1 MSSTADVKSAHTAAD
16 AQLVSGPA
24 RLKSVYLVAGTGATN
39 HCVFH
44 NGTSASDPVLLELD
58 TAHGGV
64 VDVMIPGTGILFDSG
79 IYVDTGDA
87 QTVTI
92 FYG

>member
-16 AQLVSGPA
+16 AQLVGGPA
-24 RLKSVYLVAGTGATN
+24 RLKGVYLVAGSGAAN
-39 HCVFH
+39 HCKFH

-58 TAHGGV
+58 TAHAGFA
-64 VDVMIPGTGILFDSG
+64 DVLIPGTGILFDSG

>member
-1 MSSTADVKSAHTAAD
+1 MSTADVKSAHTAAD

-24 RLKSVYLVAGTGATN
+24 RLKSVYLVAASGATN
-39 HCVFH
+39 HCVFY
-44 NGTSASDPVLLELD
+44 NGTSASDPALLELD

-64 VDVMIPGTGILFDSG
+64 VDVTIPGTGILFDSG
-79 IYVDTGDA
+79 IYVGTGDA